1 MEENK
6 SLFRKESMDRISSPE
21 VLSDYLKVTQPSV
34 WVVLIAVILLLG
46 GLLVWSGVS
55 SVESYAAGTAELQ
68 NGVLTLSFDDEE
80 KAAYVEPG
88 MTIEVGTSKCPVLSV
103 GEDEEGRLIA
113 VAESALPDGSYE
125 ARVSYSS
132 TQIIRMLFN

>member
-1 MEENK
+1 MENK
-6 SLFRKESMDRISSPE
+6 SLFRKESLERISSPE
-21 VLSDYLKVTQPSV
+21 VLSDYLKVTQPAV

-46 GLLVWSGVS
+46 GLLAWSSVS
-55 SVESYAAGTAELQ
+55 SVESYAAGTAELK
-68 NGVLTLSFDDEE
+68 NGVLTLSFDDNE

-88 MTIEVGTSKCPVLSV
+88 MNVEVGTSKSPVLSV
-103 GEDEEGRLIA
+103 GEDEEGNIIA

-132 TQIIRMLFN
+132 TQIIKMLFN